1 MTSPVRRLGNS
12 LRTSPLADAFRSVRS
27 YLRMVRG
34 GGRSHEATF
43 EELVLTG
50 AWGDPDSLSGVGSNL
65 EQTRALRAALP
76 GLLRDLGVR
85 TLLDL
90 PCGDF
95 FWMRTVELGVE
106 RYIGGDLVPG
116 LVARNQQ
123 LYGDGSRE
131 FVRLDL
137 LRDPLP
143 AVDAVFCRD
152 CLVHL
157 SHGQVHQALR
167 NVRASGARYLL
178 TTTYPRQPR
187 NRNIATGEWRP
198 LNLELAPFGFPP
210 PLRLV
215 NEESTESGGLYP
227 DKSLGVWRVSD
238 IPSP

>member
-1 MTSPVRRLGNS
+1 MSSVARRLGNS
-12 LRTSPLADAFRSVRS
+12 LRASQLADVFRSVRS
-27 YLRMVRG
+27 YLRMARG
-34 GGRSHEATF
+34 RGRSHEETF
-43 EELVLTG
+43 GHIVLTG
-50 AWGDPDSLSGVGSNL
+50 AWGDSESLSGVGSNL

-76 GLLRDLGVR
+76 GLLRDLEIR
-85 TLLDL
+85 SLLDL

-95 FWMRTVELGVE
+95 NWMRTVDLGID
-106 RYIGGDLVPG
+106 RYVGGDLVPE
-116 LVARNQQ
+116 LVARNQE
-123 LYGDGSRE
+123 LYGGPGRE

-143 AVDAVFCRD
+143 AADAVFCRD

-157 SHGQVHQALR
+157 THAQVMDALR

-178 TTTYPRQPR
+178 TTTYPALPR

-198 LNLELAPFGFPP
+198 LNLERAPFGFPP

-227 DKSLGVWRVSD
+227 DKSLAVWRISD
-238 IPSP
+238 IPR